1 MVIVRVSQYAGIF
14 PLMAFPSLNA
24 IPGPFRILSTELYAS
39 LYRGVVKKPPPP
51 PTSLSPPCTEVVNRV
66 EKRGVGGWGPAY
78 IVT

>member
-24 IPGPFRILSTELYAS
+24 IPGTFRILSTELYAT
-39 LYRGVVKKPPPP
+39 LYRGVVKKPPPPPP

-66 EKRGVGGWGPAY
+66 EKGGWGGGGLP
-78 IVT
+78 V